1 MARPGGG
8 DTEDGGLGK
17 TEGDYEIPD
26 SEDKEAAGTSSV
38 LEGGEGGREGGGEGG
53 GGGGGREGEGREEEA
68 MEVVAEEMTERTNDK
83 T

>member
-17 TEGDYEIPD
+17 TAGDYEIPNN
-26 SEDKEAAGTSSV
+26 EDKEAAGTSSV

-53 GGGGGREGEGREEEA
+53 GGGGGREGREEEA